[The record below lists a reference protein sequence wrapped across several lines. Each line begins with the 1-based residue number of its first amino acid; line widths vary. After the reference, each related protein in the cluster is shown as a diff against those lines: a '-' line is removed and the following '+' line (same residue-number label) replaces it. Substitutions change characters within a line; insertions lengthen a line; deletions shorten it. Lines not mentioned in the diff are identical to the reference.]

1 MPDPER
7 TVFVTVGTTSFD
19 SLIWTVTKNE
29 TLKVL
34 KKLGFSR
41 ILLQIGR
48 GEFQPPTGDK
58 EGVKVEFYRYKDNII
73 EDMKNADFVIS
84 HAGAGSV
91 LEALEQGRPLL
102 VVVNEDLM
110 GNHQSELATQL
121 QKDGHVFKCTCST
134 LKSVLESSDLKAL
147 RPMPPRQPE
156 KFAAFL
162 DKVMGVS

>member
-1 MPDPER
+1 MPDPDK

-19 SLIWTVTKNE
+19 SLIWCVTKNE
-29 TLKVL
+29 TLKVF
-34 KKLGFSR
+34 KKLGFGK

-48 GEFQPPTGDK
+48 GEFQPPSGET
-58 EGVKVEFYRYKDNII
+58 EGVNIEFYRYKDSII

-110 GNHQSELATQL
+110 GNHQTELATQL
-121 QKDGHVFKCTCST
+121 QKDGHVYKCTCTT
-134 LKSVLESSDLKAL
+134 LKSVLETSDLKAL
-147 RPMPPRQPE
+147 KPMPPRQPE
-156 KFAAFL
+156 KFALFL
-162 DKVMGVS
+162 DRVMGVS